1 MSYQQI
7 EGNRFSVN
15 YNAIWGS
22 YTDYVVCISLSYEH
36 HLWEVE
42 FMKGNYDDAERL
54 PKIFVISL
62 EDAFDIVNNKY
73 NGFSFENIKKDLN
86 KLKNSR
92 I

>member
-22 YTDYVVCISLSYEH
+22 YADYVVYISLNYEH
-36 HLWEVE
+36 HWWEVE
-42 FMKGNYDDAERL
+42 FMKRDGAERL

-73 NGFSFENIKKDLN
+73 NGFFFEDIKKDLN
-86 KLKNSR
+86 KSKNSR